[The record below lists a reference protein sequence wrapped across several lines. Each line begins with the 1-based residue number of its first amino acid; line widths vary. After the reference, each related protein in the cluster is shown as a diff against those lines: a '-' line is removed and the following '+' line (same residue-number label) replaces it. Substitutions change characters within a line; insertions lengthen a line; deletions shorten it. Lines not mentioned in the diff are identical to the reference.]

1 MIMKLATKVN
11 AYNVYLDGNKL
22 VGISDEVT
30 LPDFEA
36 LTETLSGA
44 GILGEIDEPL
54 LGHFKA
60 SEMEIPFRTLNEHMF
75 RLASM
80 SKALNLTLRASTQT
94 IDTGNI
100 NTGAMPSRIVIKGK
114 NKAITGGKLKQ
125 GEGTGS
131 SIKVEI
137 TYIMIEVNNVKKFE
151 LDKLN
156 FVYKVNG
163 VDLLAAIRKQV

>member
-1 MIMKLATKVN
+1 MKLATKVN

-137 TYIMIEVNNVKKFE
+137 TYILIEVDKTPMFE

-156 FVYKVNG
+156 FVYKVKG
-163 VDLLAAIRKQV
+163 VDLMKTIREQV

>member
-1 MIMKLATKVN
+1 MKLATKVN

-60 SEMEIPFRTLNEHMF
+60 SEMEIPFRTLNEYMF

-137 TYIMIEVNNVKKFE
+137 TYILIEVDKVVMFE

-156 FVYKVNG
+156 FVYKVKG
-163 VDLLAAIRKQV
+163 VDLLKTIREQV

>member
-1 MIMKLATKVN
+1 MKLATKIN
-11 AYNVYLDGNKL
+11 AYNVYLDGKKL

-60 SEMEIPFRTLNEHMF
+60 SEMEIPFRTINEYMF

-114 NKAITGGKLKQ
+114 NKALTGGKLKQ

-131 SIKVEI
+131 SIKIEI
-137 TYIMIEVNNVKKFE
+137 TYIMIEVNKVKKFE

>member
-1 MIMKLATKVN
+1 MKLATKVN

-60 SEMEIPFRTLNEHMF
+60 SEIEIPFRTLEEHMF

-137 TYIMIEVNNVKKFE
+137 TYILIEVDGVKMFE

-156 FVYKVNG
+156 FVYKVKG

>member
-1 MIMKLATKVN
+1 MKLATKVN

-60 SEMEIPFRTLNEHMF
+60 SEMEIPFRTLNEYMF

-114 NKAITGGKLKQ
+114 NKALTGGKLKQ

-137 TYIMIEVNNVKKFE
+137 TYIMIEVNKVKKFE

-163 VDLLAAIRKQV
+163 VDLLSAIRKQV

>member
-1 MIMKLATKVN
+1 MKLATKIN
-11 AYNVYLDGNKL
+11 AYNVYLDGKKL

-60 SEMEIPFRTLNEHMF
+60 SEMEIPFRTLNEYMF

-100 NTGAMPSRIVIKGK
+100 NTGAMPSRIVVKGK
-114 NKAITGGKLKQ
+114 NKALTGGKLKQ

-137 TYIMIEVNNVKKFE
+137 TYIMIEVNKVKKFE

>member
-1 MIMKLATKVN
+1 MKLATKVN

-22 VGISDEVT
+22 VGISGEVT

-60 SEMEIPFRTLNEHMF
+60 SEIEIPFRTLEEHMF

-137 TYIMIEVNNVKKFE
+137 TYILIEVDGVKMFE

-156 FVYKVNG
+156 FVYKVKG